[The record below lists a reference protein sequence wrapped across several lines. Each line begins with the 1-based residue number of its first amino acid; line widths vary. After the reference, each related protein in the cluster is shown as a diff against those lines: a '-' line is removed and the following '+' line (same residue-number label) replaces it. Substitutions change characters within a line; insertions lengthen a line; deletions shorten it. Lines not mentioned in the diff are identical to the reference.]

1 MNTATAH
8 FYDGDTDV
16 VLQTRNEKGG
26 STFTLFENVS
36 SMMSHAK
43 DMGVEIVDV
52 VTHHD
57 C

>member
-1 MNTATAH
+1 MNTSTAH

-16 VLQTRNEKGG
+16 VLQTRNANGG
-26 STFTLFENVS
+26 STFTLFDKVS
-36 SMMSHAK
+36 SMINHAARI
-43 DMGVEIVDV
+43 GVEIANV

>member
-8 FYDGDTDV
+8 FYDSDTDV
-16 VLQTRNEKGG
+16 VLQTSNERGG
-26 STFTLFENVS
+26 STFTLFEKVY
-36 SMMSHAK
+36 SMINYANSI
-43 DMGVEIVDV
+43 GVEVVNV

>member
-8 FYDGDTDV
+8 FYDSDTDV

-26 STFTLFENVS
+26 STFTLFEKVS
-36 SMMSHAK
+36 SMINHAK
-43 DMGVEIVDV
+43 SIGVEIVNV
-52 VTHHD
+52 VTHHG